1 MEVITLSGYTD
12 GEKLN
17 IARKYL
23 IPKQLKK
30 NAVKAQQVKF
40 QEKGLKLLVQQYAR
54 ESGVRVLERQISRV
68 CRKAAYR
75 IASGKTDGVVVSDA
89 RSLEKLLG
97 LPPFPPE
104 DIYQN
109 KHIGTAVGLAWTQ
122 YGGDVLSVE
131 SAQVEGRGGLVLTG
145 SLGEVMQESAN
156 IAYTYVRGQSTQLEL
171 PKKYFDRFSL
181 HLHVPAGATPKD
193 GPSAGI
199 TMATSLYSLV
209 TQKPVKSGIAMTGE
223 LTLSG
228 KVLPV
233 GGIKEKLLAAKRANM
248 KTVLLPKQNA
258 RDLKEVEPEVKKG
271 LNIILVSKMD
281 ECIKH
286 LF

>member
-1 MEVITLSGYTD
+1 ML
-12 GEKLN
+12 
-17 IARKYL
+17 
-23 IPKQLKK
+23 
-30 NAVKAQQVKF
+30 F
-40 QEKGLKLLVQQYAR
+40 
-54 ESGVRVLERQISRV
+54 
-68 CRKAAYR
+68 
-75 IASGKTDGVVVSDA
+75 
-89 RSLEKLLG
+89 RS
-97 LPPFPPE
+97 
-104 DIYQN
+104 
-109 KHIGTAVGLAWTQ
+109 
-122 YGGDVLSVE
+122 
-131 SAQVEGRGGLVLTG
+131 
-145 SLGEVMQESAN
+145 
-156 IAYTYVRGQSTQLEL
+156 
-171 PKKYFDRFSL
+171 
-181 HLHVPAGATPKD
+181 LHVPAGATPKD